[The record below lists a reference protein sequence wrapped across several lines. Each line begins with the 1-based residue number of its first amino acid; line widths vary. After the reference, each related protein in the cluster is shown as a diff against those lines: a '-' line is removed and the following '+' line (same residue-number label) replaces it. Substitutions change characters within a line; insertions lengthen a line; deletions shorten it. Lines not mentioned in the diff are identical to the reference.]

1 MKAKFKY
8 DQPPLLAAAATLG
21 VLLTLAAAA
30 AAAAA
35 SFEAQPGSSNYGAS
49 FISNPAIYA
58 YTVANQQKQQ
68 AARADSDN
76 YINFD
81 TGNVNGN
88 ANVNEIGNA
97 NANANDDYR
106 ANRNFYYT
114 DGDAAPTLTTP
125 QAPAPAPA
133 AATQP
138 APLTGCTLDR
148 LAVYKVVLHTYWTRE
163 LFPKHY
169 PDWRPTAQWT
179 KTLGKCRAANGKNQ
193 RLFTIAWSE
202 KTARYRKIG
211 PCLNLIQVK
220 NMN

>member
-1 MKAKFKY
+1 MKAKLL
-8 DQPPLLAAAATLG
+8 QLAATICLLLA
-21 VLLTLAAAA
+21 LAAAA
-30 AAAAA
+30 A
-35 SFEAQPGSSNYGAS
+35 EAQPASSNYGAS

-68 AARADSDN
+68 QQKQQQQQQLTDSDN

-81 TGNVNGN
+81 TGNVVGNAIAN
-88 ANVNEIGNA
+88 ANVNL
-97 NANANDDYR
+97 NDDYR
-106 ANRNFYYT
+106 GNRNFYYT
-114 DGDAAPTLTTP
+114 DGDTGDVAAAAAAATPTLTTP
-125 QAPAPAPA
+125 QAPAPAPVP

-179 KTLGKCRAANGKNQ
+179 KTLGKCSEGLRAVN
-193 RLFTIAWSE
+193 S
-202 KTARYRKIG
+202 
-211 PCLNLIQVK
+211 
-220 NMN
+220 

>member
-1 MKAKFKY
+1 MKAKLKY
-8 DQPPLLAAAATLG
+8 EQPLLLQLAATIC
-21 VLLTLAAAA
+21 LLLALAATAA
-30 AAAAA
+30 
-35 SFEAQPGSSNYGAS
+35 EAQPASSNYGAS

-68 AARADSDN
+68 QQQTDSDN

-81 TGNVNGN
+81 TGNVVGNAIAN
-88 ANVNEIGNA
+88 ANVNV
-97 NANANDDYR
+97 NDDYR
-106 ANRNFYYT
+106 GNRNFYYT
-114 DGDAAPTLTTP
+114 DGDTADAAAAAATPTLTTP
-125 QAPAPAPA
+125 QAPAPAPVA

-179 KTLGKCRAANGKNQ
+179 KTLGKYS
-193 RLFTIAWSE
+193 SE
-202 KTARYRKIG
+202 MQS
-211 PCLNLIQVK
+211 C
-220 NMN
+220 